1 MHEFSLTKDIEEM
14 DAGELRSTLDE
25 FMEKHAENVTAYDD
39 LEGEVAEYSE
49 KVEALEG
56 DLETA
61 QTYFAEKAA
70 DYTHLETEVIVER
83 FSLAETIEMAGE
95 AEEAAFSEE
104 APEEEAEFE
113 ADEADET
120 RFSERPEKG
129 RVPSDPDNS
138 AFAKQAEDDVSRLLG
153 L

>member
-25 FMEKHAENVTAYDD
+25 FMEKHGENVEAYAGLEDD
-39 LEGEVAEYSE
+39 LAEYSE
-49 KVEALEG
+49 QVEALEG

-70 DYTHLETEVIVER
+70 DYTHLEAEVIVER

-95 AEEAAFSEE
+95 AEEAEFSEPE
-104 APEEEAEFE
+104 APEEEAE
-113 ADEADET
+113 ADEET

-129 RVPSDPDNS
+129 RVPSDADKS
-138 AFAKQAEDDVSRLLG
+138 AFSEQAEDDVSRLLG

>member
-1 MHEFSLTKDIEEM
+1 MHEFSLTKDIEDM
-14 DAGELRSTLDE
+14 DEGELRSTLDE
-25 FMEKHAENVTAYDD
+25 FMEKHAENITAYGD
-39 LEGEVAEYSE
+39 LEDDVAEYSE

-61 QTYFAEKAA
+61 QTYFAEKAS

-83 FSLAETIEMAGE
+83 FSLVETIEMAGE
-95 AEEAAFSEE
+95 AEEAEFSE
-104 APEEEAEFE
+104 PE
-113 ADEADET
+113 ADEVEGEDEDDET

-129 RVPSDPDNS
+129 RVPSDSDKS
-138 AFAKQAEDDVSRLLG
+138 AFSAQAEDDVSRLLG

>member
-1 MHEFSLTKDIEEM
+1 MHEFTLTKDIEDM
-14 DAGELRSTLDE
+14 DEGELRSTLDE
-25 FMEKHAENVTAYDD
+25 FMDKHAENVTAYDD
-39 LEGEVAEYSE
+39 LDGEVADYSE
-49 KVEALEG
+49 QVESLEG

-61 QTYFAEKAA
+61 QTYFADKAS

-95 AEEAAFSEE
+95 AEEAAFSEPE
-104 APEEEAEFE
+104 APEEEAE
-113 ADEADET
+113 ADETEET

-129 RVPSDPDNS
+129 RVPSDSDKS
-138 AFAKQAEDDVSRLLG
+138 AFAEQAEDDVSRLLG

>member
-1 MHEFSLTKDIEEM
+1 MHEFSLTKDIEDM
-14 DAGELRSTLDE
+14 DEGELRSTLDE
-25 FMEKHAENVTAYDD
+25 FMEKHADNITAYGD
-39 LEGEVAEYSE
+39 LEDDVAEYSE

-61 QTYFAEKAA
+61 QTYFAEKAS

-95 AEEAAFSEE
+95 AEEAEFSE
-104 APEEEAEFE
+104 PE
-113 ADEADET
+113 ADEVEAEDEGDET

-129 RVPSDPDNS
+129 RVPSEGDKS
-138 AFAKQAEDDVSRLLG
+138 AFAQQAEDDVSRLLG

>member
-25 FMEKHAENVTAYDD
+25 FMEKHGENVEAYAGLEDD
-39 LEGEVAEYSE
+39 LAEYSE
-49 KVEALEG
+49 QVEALEG

-70 DYTHLETEVIVER
+70 DYTHLDSEVIVER

-95 AEEAAFSEE
+95 AEEAEFSEPE
-104 APEEEAEFE
+104 APEEEAEAD
-113 ADEADET
+113 ADEET

-129 RVPSDPDNS
+129 RVPSEPDKS
-138 AFAKQAEDDVSRLLG
+138 AFSKQAEDDVSRLLG